1 MATNSVSAATNAGTG
16 VGGSVLDVQGL
27 VSQLIAADRAPFDQQ
42 IKTATTRVTTQ
53 ISALGTLKGALSD
66 FQTALDKLKS
76 TDSATLRAAT
86 TSQDA
91 GFTASATGK
100 ASAGSYSIEVTK
112 LAQAQQIASGPFASG
127 PTQTVGTGSLTLSV
141 AGQSFTV
148 DIDSAHSALQ
158 DIRDAINDASGNP
171 GIQATL
177 INSADGSRLVLTSSS
192 TGAASAISVVG
203 SGALTGLN
211 YSNAVPGSY
220 TVLAAAQDAVVKV
233 AGFTVT
239 SASNTL
245 SNAIDGVT
253 LNLTAAAPGNPHTLS
268 ITNDTKA
275 VTAEVQSFVTAYN
288 ALATQIAKLRSYDA
302 GTQTAGPMLGDSLV
316 TGLESQIRRTL
327 SSAVSGIS
335 GPYQT
340 LSSIGVATQA
350 DGTLAL
356 SPSKL
361 ENALDADF
369 NSVGNLF
376 SGPNG
381 VATQLDGQISTTL
394 ESGGAIEARSKRLI
408 QQQSD
413 ISDQQN
419 ALDDR
424 MTKLQETYLQ
434 QFTALDT
441 LLSSLQTTSAYLS
454 QQIANLP
461 KPFNNSG

>member
-1 MATNSVSAATNAGTG
+1 MN
-16 VGGSVLDVQGL
+16 
-27 VSQLIAADRAPFDQQ
+27 
-42 IKTATTRVTTQ
+42 
-53 ISALGTLKGALSD
+53 
-66 FQTALDKLKS
+66 
-76 TDSATLRAAT
+76 
-86 TSQDA
+86 
-91 GFTASATGK
+91 
-100 ASAGSYSIEVTK
+100 
-112 LAQAQQIASGPFASG
+112 
-127 PTQTVGTGSLTLSV
+127 
-141 AGQSFTV
+141 
-148 DIDSAHSALQ
+148 
-158 DIRDAINDASGNP
+158 
-171 GIQATL
+171 
-177 INSADGSRLVLTSSS
+177 
-192 TGAASAISVVG
+192 
-203 SGALTGLN
+203 
-211 YSNAVPGSY
+211 
-220 TVLAAAQDAVVKV
+220 
-233 AGFTVT
+233 
-239 SASNTL
+239 
-245 SNAIDGVT
+245 
-253 LNLTAAAPGNPHTLS
+253 
-268 ITNDTKA
+268 
-275 VTAEVQSFVTAYN
+275 
-288 ALATQIAKLRSYDA
+288 DA

-381 VATQLDGQISTTL
+381 VATKLDGQISTTL